1 MKIFVIDTGVSKKL
15 LSSKNKLIRV
25 NPSEGYD
32 EVGHGTLITS
42 IIDDQVQEQD
52 IYVYKI
58 GTRNGK
64 PFYDDVIQALSI
76 ANKYKPDIINLSLG
90 ILTEPDNR
98 LRKMINRLADQDIL
112 IVAAADNG
120 GALCSPA
127 RYSNVL
133 SVIWDPNVVR
143 INDFFLSDNKYT
155 DLIGYGGMLQA
166 NGLNGIESVSGSS
179 FLVPLLIVKICNNF
193 NHCTLK
199 REILGFFKEKK
210 DLMQSDSEEVN
221 VDIRKI
227 HKAVLFPLNKE
238 IITILNN
245 SDLLLFEI
253 IAVYDARFS
262 GSIGKK
268 VKDIFYQNISSNIQ
282 SDVIMNIMKIN
293 WNDPFDTIIVGH
305 LKLISELYNFDF
317 FKWIKTNALKY
328 GKNVFYLDQVHN
340 SEYEFNYKND
350 IISGAMNAFK
360 IPIVAVVGTGSNQG
374 KANLQFQLYRKFT
387 ELDYKASLF
396 MTEPYHDLFGF
407 KGWANGYGT
416 QQLNWRKEIMSVN
429 YMVKEIDDT
438 GKDIIFVGTQSQIL
452 PSSRL
457 NLGFIAQ
464 EGQNVLNAVSPDAF
478 ILVTSPKTP
487 VDYIMRTKN
496 YLKNYFNAD
505 VIAEYSVEKRVTD
518 DLVFQPEDIDKLVS
532 VVKNFFAGV

>member
-179 FLVPLLIVKICNNF
+179 FLVPLLIAKICNNL
-193 NHCTLK
+193 T
-199 REILGFFKEKK
+199 I
-210 DLMQSDSEEVN
+210 
-221 VDIRKI
+221 
-227 HKAVLFPLNKE
+227 VL
-238 IITILNN
+238 
-245 SDLLLFEI
+245 
-253 IAVYDARFS
+253 
-262 GSIGKK
+262 
-268 VKDIFYQNISSNIQ
+268 
-282 SDVIMNIMKIN
+282 
-293 WNDPFDTIIVGH
+293 
-305 LKLISELYNFDF
+305 
-317 FKWIKTNALKY
+317 
-328 GKNVFYLDQVHN
+328 
-340 SEYEFNYKND
+340 
-350 IISGAMNAFK
+350 
-360 IPIVAVVGTGSNQG
+360 
-374 KANLQFQLYRKFT
+374 
-387 ELDYKASLF
+387 
-396 MTEPYHDLFGF
+396 
-407 KGWANGYGT
+407 
-416 QQLNWRKEIMSVN
+416 
-429 YMVKEIDDT
+429 
-438 GKDIIFVGTQSQIL
+438 
-452 PSSRL
+452 
-457 NLGFIAQ
+457 
-464 EGQNVLNAVSPDAF
+464 
-478 ILVTSPKTP
+478 
-487 VDYIMRTKN
+487 
-496 YLKNYFNAD
+496 
-505 VIAEYSVEKRVTD
+505 
-518 DLVFQPEDIDKLVS
+518 
-532 VVKNFFAGV
+532 